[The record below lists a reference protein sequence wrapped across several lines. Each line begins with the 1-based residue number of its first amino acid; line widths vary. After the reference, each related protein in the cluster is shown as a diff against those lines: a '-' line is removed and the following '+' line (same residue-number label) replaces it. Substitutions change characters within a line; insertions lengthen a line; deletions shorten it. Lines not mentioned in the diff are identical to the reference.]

1 MPLRTAVIFNV
12 GNLLVIVLAL
22 LSLTN
27 ETARHLIPYMIYVNL
42 TLQLAQDDRI

>member
-1 MPLRTAVIFNV
+1 MPIRAAVMFNV

-27 ETARHLIPYMIYVNL
+27 DTARHMIPYMIYVNL